1 MPTISFPT
9 TSPFTLDDVA
19 NGSAPQIEGRGV
31 LHTPGAVAR
40 AKSRPAI
47 VILPGL
53 GGIIESREIRY
64 ATMLAAEGYVAL
76 AVDTFGM
83 RGAAYKIHSLRAL
96 AVTET
101 MMLADAYAAR
111 AHLASL
117 PMVDPA
123 RIAVMG
129 FSYGGMVSVLAAYD
143 QIARLYAPEG
153 GRFAAHV
160 SYYGS
165 SVPRLDDPTTTGAP
179 VEIYLGA
186 RDRNVDPARTGAIA
200 DDLRRGGSR
209 VGFEL
214 FPDAYHQWDSQ
225 NRTKKFVRF
234 SLFGCRFTLDRANRL
249 LDRRSRLRIR
259 GRITRTLAL
268 MANADPRGYHML
280 RDEGVMADT
289 DARLTR
295 FLGEALS
302 HEPARAKPDDGAR
315 AAPARR

>member
-9 TSPFTLDDVA
+9 TSPFTLHDVA
-19 NGSAPQIEGRGV
+19 DGSAPQIEGRGV
-31 LHTPGAVAR
+31 LHTPGAVAQP
-40 AKSRPAI
+40 KSRPAV

-64 ATMLAAEGYVAL
+64 AKILAQEGYVAL

-83 RGAAYKIHSLRAL
+83 RDAAYRTHSLRAL

-111 AHLASL
+111 AHLAAL
-117 PMVDPA
+117 PMVDPQ

-153 GRFAAHV
+153 GRFAAHA

-186 RDRNVDPARTGAIA
+186 LDRNVDPARTEEIA
-200 DDLRRGGSR
+200 GDLRRGGSR
-209 VGFEL
+209 VQYEL
-214 FPDAYHQWDSQ
+214 FPEAYHQWDSQ

-249 LDRRSRLRIR
+249 RDRRSRLQIR
-259 GRITRTLAL
+259 GRVSRTLAL
-268 MANADPRGYHML
+268 IANADPRGYYML
-280 RDEGVMADT
+280 RDEAVMAHT
-289 DARLTR
+289 DDRLTR
-295 FLGEALS
+295 FLAEALS
-302 HEPARAKPDDGAR
+302 HEPARARPGDDAR
-315 AAPARR
+315 AVPVRR